1 MNNFV
6 ETFFAFL
13 NNNFLLLLFFSLSPP
28 DLFILYEVY
37 NSDFYCIIRKLYN
50 IIIPRIYCNTTSIQK
65 KSSTTWWV
73 VVVKKKKK
81 EEGVIST
88 FVVNRKNEWP
98 VFVVVYQPCRLQPN
112 EN

>member
-50 IIIPRIYCNTTSIQK
+50 IIIPRIYCNTTSSQK
-65 KSSTTWWV
+65 KSSTTYLV
-73 VVVKKKKK
+73 LQKKKKKK
-81 EEGVIST
+81 E
-88 FVVNRKNEWP
+88 
-98 VFVVVYQPCRLQPN
+98 
-112 EN
+112 

>member
-50 IIIPRIYCNTTSIQK
+50 IIIPRIYCNTTSSQK
-65 KSSTTWWV
+65 KSSSSTTYLV
-73 VVVKKKKK
+73 LQKKKKKK
-81 EEGVIST
+81 E
-88 FVVNRKNEWP
+88 
-98 VFVVVYQPCRLQPN
+98 
-112 EN
+112 

>member
-13 NNNFLLLLFFSLSPP
+13 NNNFLLLLFFFLSPP

-50 IIIPRIYCNTTSIQK
+50 IIIPRIYCNTTSSQK
-65 KSSTTWWV
+65 KSSTTYLV
-73 VVVKKKKK
+73 LQKKKKKK
-81 EEGVIST
+81 ETDLYI
-88 FVVNRKNEWP
+88 
-98 VFVVVYQPCRLQPN
+98 CRQ
-112 EN
+112 